1 MAAHFSPSILGEREL
16 DTLAE
21 ERRLAQELG
30 DALRSFE
37 SSAEDADTLRQV
49 TQALHEP
56 FLLVIAGEFNAG
68 KSAFIN
74 ALIGE
79 PVLVEGVTPTTAHV
93 TLLRHG
99 EVEARRLRP
108 DGIEEIFHPAAF
120 LRDIAIVDTPGTNA
134 VLRHHEQLTSEFI
147 PRSDFIL
154 FVTSSDRPF
163 TESERAFLQ
172 RIRDWGKKVVLVL
185 NKVDLLRSTD
195 DLSEVTAFVR
205 QHATT
210 LLGSAPELFPISA
223 RLAQQARKAG
233 SGDEG
238 VQLWESSRLGALRDY
253 LLATLDDEGRTRLK
267 LLTPL
272 GVMERLTLRY
282 LDEAAKRQ
290 ALLDEDAR
298 TVDNIEAQL
307 DAHNT
312 DMTSAFEQRLRAVQT
327 IVLEMR
333 DRGDL
338 FFDDTVRLARIP
350 DLVRSQRIKED
361 FEQKVIADAPAEIQG
376 AVDGLI
382 DWMVEQ
388 EHKLWQNVNDYV
400 SRRRQSAAS
409 VLGTPGAGEDAHV
422 IGGIG
427 VSFDYSRREVLQR
440 VAGAA
445 NRAMSSYDREAE
457 SRALAGSLQGAVAQT
472 AVAGASAI
480 GLGVGL
486 AVLVGTAAA
495 DFTGIAAGILLAG
508 LGLGILPYR
517 RRRAKTQ
524 FDARTRELSEALSN
538 TLRDQFTRELE
549 ASSQRLHEALAPY
562 TRFVRVESA
571 RVGEVRATLARLRE
585 ETNALRRKVES
596 GQHTPQPAQQPA
608 KPTATVQPVTPAT
621 PATPTLPAAQ
631 SVAPALLAPTPT
643 TVASVPSVPL
653 VPVKT
658 GEPANPHGA

>member
-1 MAAHFSPSILGEREL
+1 MSASYGYSVAVQMETSLMTAHISPSILGEREL

-21 ERRLAQELG
+21 ERRLAYELG
-30 DALRSFE
+30 EALRSFE
-37 SSAEDADTLRQV
+37 SSTEDAGTLRQV

-99 EVEARRLRP
+99 ESEARRLRP

-120 LRDIAIVDTPGTNA
+120 LRDVAIVDTPGTNA

-172 RIRDWGKKVVLVL
+172 RIRDWGKKVVMVL
-185 NKVDLLRSTD
+185 NKVDMLRSPD

-205 QHATT
+205 QHATA

-282 LDEAAKRQ
+282 LDEASKRQ
-290 ALLDEDAR
+290 ALLDEDGR

-307 DAHNT
+307 AVHNA

-333 DRGDL
+333 DRGDR

-350 DLVRSQRIKED
+350 DLVRSQRVKED
-361 FEQKVIADAPAEIQG
+361 FEHKVIADAPAEIQA

-388 EHKLWQNVNDYV
+388 EHKLWQNVNDYL
-400 SRRRQSAAS
+400 SRRRQNAAS
-409 VLGTPGAGEDAHV
+409 VLGTPGAGDDAHV
-422 IGGIG
+422 IGGVG

-445 NRAMSSYDREAE
+445 NRAMSSYDREEEA
-457 SRALAGSLQGAVAQT
+457 RTLAGSLQGAVAQT

-517 RRRAKTQ
+517 RRRAKAQ
-524 FDARTRELSEALSN
+524 FDDRTRALSETLSN

-562 TRFVRVESA
+562 TRFVRIESE
-571 RVGEVRATLARLRE
+571 RVGEVRTTLSRLRE
-585 ETNALRRKVES
+585 ETSALRRRVETTKP
-596 GQHTPQPAQQPA
+596 GQVSQSVQPARA
-608 KPTATVQPVTPAT
+608 ATPPTPAE
-621 PATPTLPAAQ
+621 PRTPT
-631 SVAPALLAPTPT
+631 
-643 TVASVPSVPL
+643 VPMVPM

-658 GEPANPHGA
+658 AEPASQ

>member
-1 MAAHFSPSILGEREL
+1 MTAHISPSILGEREL

-21 ERRLAQELG
+21 ERRLAHELG
-30 DALRSFE
+30 EALRSFE
-37 SSAEDADTLRQV
+37 SSTEDAATLRQV

-79 PVLVEGVTPTTAHV
+79 QVLVEGVTPTTAHV

-99 EVEARRLRP
+99 ESEARRLRP

-120 LRDIAIVDTPGTNA
+120 LRDVAIVDTPGTNA

-172 RIRDWGKKVVLVL
+172 RIRDWGKKVVMVL
-185 NKVDLLRSTD
+185 NKVDMLRSPD

-205 QHATT
+205 QHATA

-282 LDEAAKRQ
+282 LDEASKRQ
-290 ALLDEDAR
+290 ALLDEDGR

-307 DAHNT
+307 AAHNA

-333 DRGDL
+333 DRGDR

-350 DLVRSQRIKED
+350 DLVRSQRVKED
-361 FEQKVIADAPAEIQG
+361 FEQKVIADAPAEIQA

-388 EHKLWQNVNDYV
+388 EHKLWQNVNDYL
-400 SRRRQSAAS
+400 SRRRQNAAS
-409 VLGTPGAGEDAHV
+409 VLGTPGAGDDAHV
-422 IGGIG
+422 IGGVG

-445 NRAMSSYDREAE
+445 NRAMSSYDREEEA
-457 SRALAGSLQGAVAQT
+457 RTLAGSLQGAVAQT

-517 RRRAKTQ
+517 RRRAKAQ
-524 FDARTRELSEALSN
+524 FDDRTRALSETLSN

-562 TRFVRVESA
+562 TRFVRIESE
-571 RVGEVRATLARLRE
+571 RVGEVRTTLSRLRE
-585 ETNALRRKVES
+585 ETSALRRRVETTKP
-596 GQHTPQPAQQPA
+596 GQ
-608 KPTATVQPVTPAT
+608 V
-621 PATPTLPAAQ
+621 AQ
-631 SVAPALLAPTPT
+631 SVQPARAATLPPTPAEPRT
-643 TVASVPSVPL
+643 PTVPMVPM

-658 GEPANPHGA
+658 AEPASQQSA

>member
-1 MAAHFSPSILGEREL
+1 MTAHFSPSILGEREL

-37 SSAEDADTLRQV
+37 SSTEDAETLRQV

-99 EVEARRLRP
+99 ETEARRLRP
-108 DGIEEIFHPAAF
+108 DGIEEIYHPAAF
-120 LRDIAIVDTPGTNA
+120 LRDVAIVDTPGTNA

-172 RIRDWGKKVVLVL
+172 RIRDWGKKVVMVL
-185 NKVDLLRSTD
+185 NKVDLLRSPD

-205 QHATT
+205 QHATA

-223 RLAQQARKAG
+223 RLAQHARKAV

-238 VQLWESSRLGALRDY
+238 VHLWESSRLGALRDY

-290 ALLDEDAR
+290 SLLDEDSR

-307 DAHNT
+307 TAHSA
-312 DMTSAFEQRLRAVQT
+312 DMSAAFEQRLRAVQT

-333 DRGDL
+333 DRGDR
-338 FFDDTVRLARIP
+338 FFDDTVRLSRIP
-350 DLVRSQRIKED
+350 DLVRSQRVKED
-361 FEQKVIADAPAEIQG
+361 FERQVIADAPAEIQT
-376 AVDGLI
+376 AVDSLI

-388 EHKLWQNVNDYV
+388 EHKLWQNVNEYL
-400 SRRRQSAAS
+400 SRRRQNAAS
-409 VLGTPGAGEDAHV
+409 VLGTPGTGDDAHV

-445 NRAMSSYDREAE
+445 NRAMSSYDREEEA
-457 SRALAGSLQGAVAQT
+457 RALAGSLQGAVAQT
-472 AVAGASAI
+472 AMAGAGAV

-495 DFTGIAAGILLAG
+495 DFTGIAAGLLLAG

-517 RRRAKTQ
+517 RRRAKSQ
-524 FDARTRELSEALSN
+524 FDDRTRELSEALST
-538 TLRDQFTRELE
+538 TLRDQFKRELE
-549 ASSQRLHEALAPY
+549 AASQRLHEALAPY
-562 TRFVRVESA
+562 TRFVRIESE
-571 RVGEVRATLARLRE
+571 RVGEVRATLERLRE
-585 ETNALRRKVES
+585 ETSALRRKVES
-596 GQHTPQPAQQPA
+596 TRPE
-608 KPTATVQPVTPAT
+608 
-621 PATPTLPAAQ
+621 L
-631 SVAPALLAPTPT
+631 VAPRPAIAIAPPAETAEP
-643 TVASVPSVPL
+643 VISVEPASPSVPL
-653 VPVKT
+653 VPVRT
-658 GEPANPHGA
+658 VEPARNAGGSNRA

>member
-1 MAAHFSPSILGEREL
+1 DAA
-16 DTLAE
+16 
-21 ERRLAQELG
+21 
-30 DALRSFE
+30 
-37 SSAEDADTLRQV
+37 TLRQV

-99 EVEARRLRP
+99 ESEARRLRP

-120 LRDIAIVDTPGTNA
+120 LRDVAIVDTPGTNA

-172 RIRDWGKKVVLVL
+172 RIRDWGKKVVMVL
-185 NKVDLLRSTD
+185 NKVDMLRSPD

-205 QHATT
+205 QHATA

-282 LDEAAKRQ
+282 LDEASKRQ
-290 ALLDEDAR
+290 ALLDEDGR

-307 DAHNT
+307 AAHNA

-333 DRGDL
+333 DRGDR

-350 DLVRSQRIKED
+350 DLVRSQRVKED
-361 FEQKVIADAPAEIQG
+361 FEQKVIADAPAEIQA

-388 EHKLWQNVNDYV
+388 EHKLWQNVNDYL
-400 SRRRQSAAS
+400 SRRRQNAAS
-409 VLGTPGAGEDAHV
+409 VLGTPGAGDDAHV
-422 IGGIG
+422 IGGVG

-445 NRAMSSYDREAE
+445 NRAMSSYDREEEA
-457 SRALAGSLQGAVAQT
+457 RTLAGSLQGAVAQT

-517 RRRAKTQ
+517 RRRAKAQ
-524 FDARTRELSEALSN
+524 FDDRTRALSETLSN

-562 TRFVRVESA
+562 TRFVRIESE
-571 RVGEVRATLARLRE
+571 RVGEVRTTLSRLRE
-585 ETNALRRKVES
+585 ETSALRRRVETTKP
-596 GQHTPQPAQQPA
+596 GQ
-608 KPTATVQPVTPAT
+608 V
-621 PATPTLPAAQ
+621 AQ
-631 SVAPALLAPTPT
+631 SVQPARAATLPPTPAEPRT
-643 TVASVPSVPL
+643 PTVPMVPM

-658 GEPANPHGA
+658 AEPASQQSA

>member
-1 MAAHFSPSILGEREL
+1 MTSHISPSILGEREL
-16 DTLAE
+16 DTLAK
-21 ERRLAQELG
+21 ERKLAQELG

-37 SSAEDADTLRQV
+37 SSTEDAETLRQV

-99 EVEARRLRP
+99 ETEARRLRP
-108 DGIEEIFHPAAF
+108 DGIEEIYHPAAF

-163 TESERAFLQ
+163 TESERTFLQ

-185 NKVDLLRSTD
+185 NKVDLLRSAD
-195 DLSEVTAFVR
+195 DLSEVMGFVR
-205 QHATT
+205 QHATA
-210 LLGSAPELFPISA
+210 LLGSAPELFPVSA
-223 RLAQQARKAG
+223 RLAQQARTAG

-238 VQLWESSRLGALRDY
+238 VQLWESSRLGGLRDY

-282 LDEAAKRQ
+282 LDEAGKRQ
-290 ALLDEDAR
+290 TLLDEDAR
-298 TVDNIEAQL
+298 TVENIEAQL
-307 DAHNT
+307 AGHNA
-312 DMTSAFEQRLRAVQT
+312 DMTAAFEQRLRAVQT

-333 DRGDL
+333 DRGDR
-338 FFDDTVRLARIP
+338 FFDETVRLTRIP
-350 DLVRSQRIKED
+350 DLVRSQRVKED
-361 FEQKVIADAPAEIQG
+361 FERQVIADAPAEIQS

-388 EHKLWQNVNDYV
+388 EHKLWQNVNEYL
-400 SRRRQSAAS
+400 SRRRQTAAS
-409 VLGTPGAGEDAHV
+409 VLGAPGAGDDAHV

-445 NRAMSSYDREAE
+445 KRALSSYDREEEA
-457 SRALAGSLQGAVAQT
+457 RALAGSLQGAVAQT
-472 AVAGASAI
+472 AVAGVSAV

-495 DFTGIAAGILLAG
+495 DFTGILAGALLLG

-517 RRRAKTQ
+517 RRRAKAQ
-524 FDARTRELSEALSN
+524 FDDRTRELSEALSN
-538 TLRDQFTRELE
+538 TLRDQFKREME
-549 ASSQRLHEALAPY
+549 AATQRLHEALAPY
-562 TRFVRVESA
+562 TRFVRIESE
-571 RVGEVRATLARLRE
+571 RVGEVRATLERLRT
-585 ETNALRRKVES
+585 ETSALRRRVET
-596 GQHTPQPAQQPA
+596 GHPA
-608 KPTATVQPVTPAT
+608 KQTPAA
-621 PATPTLPAAQ
+621 P
-631 SVAPALLAPTPT
+631 VAPAAEQPARRPAAKTPKKLEAPEPPA
-643 TVASVPSVPL
+643 VAT

-658 GEPANPHGA
+658 AETASQRGA